1 MSSMKSS
8 WVKARNYISL
18 VAEGSSSFVIAA
30 CLGVA
35 GRALIKNPVAKVI
48 WYVGSASIAVVAS
61 EHIGK
66 AVEANVE
73 EIQESVIEM
82 QIAIQEVKDS
92 LKD

>member
-1 MSSMKSS
+1 MSMKSS

-18 VAEGSSSFVIAA
+18 VAEGSSSFVIAS

-35 GRALIKNPVAKVI
+35 GKALIKNPIARVV
-48 WYVGSASIAVVAS
+48 WYIGSTSIAVVAS
-61 EHIGK
+61 EHIGR

-73 EIQESVIEM
+73 EIQESVVEM
-82 QIAIQEVKDS
+82 QVAIQEVKDS